1 MLEIMEDEGERWIEI
16 VDDKLLGFL
25 YNISD
30 DILKFVWKEKNI
42 EILGKYF
49 DEDQSNYLEEFA
61 EGFFENIEDV
71 GFDEIIY
78 EVIGETKKE
87 WLTEKFLSQ
96 NKYRN
101 FIHISLFTCPDEIR
115 NLDDEILWKSSE
127 LDLED
132 RELVENIRKKM
143 EENFKIGKKYVSYKN
158 ELEKLEKSEINNE
171 IIEAKKQKIIKFL
184 EKNRKIGMEY
194 LRYLKFS

>member
-1 MLEIMEDEGERWIEI
+1 MLEIMEDEGEEWIEV
-16 VDDKLLGFL
+16 VDDKLLNFL

-30 DILKFVWKEKNI
+30 DVLKFVWKEKDI

-49 DEDQSNYLEEFA
+49 DINESNYLDEFG

-78 EVIGETKKE
+78 EVVGKIKKE
-87 WLTEKFLSQ
+87 WLVEKFLSQ
-96 NKYRN
+96 NKYKN
-101 FIHISLFTCPDEIR
+101 FIHISIFTCPDEIK

-143 EENFKIGKKYVSYKN
+143 EENLEIGKKYVSYKN
-158 ELEKLEKSEINNE
+158 ELKELEKSEINNE
-171 IIEAKKQKIIKFL
+171 IIEVRKQEIIKFL
-184 EKNRKIGMEY
+184 EKNQKVGMEY